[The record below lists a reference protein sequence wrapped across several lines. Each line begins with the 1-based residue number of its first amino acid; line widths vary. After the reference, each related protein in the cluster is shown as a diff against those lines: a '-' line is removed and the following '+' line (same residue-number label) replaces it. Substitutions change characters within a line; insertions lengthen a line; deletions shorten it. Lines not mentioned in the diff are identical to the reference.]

1 MKSETQTIGKAC
13 GGRLFNTGLGVVLC
27 SVAAYGGAS
36 VRHPSSNLPEEVTN
50 DVALMQDSHLAKAT
64 FAGGCF
70 WCMESPYAKLAGV
83 KTVISGYSGGKV
95 ANPTYEEVSSGAT
108 GHAESVQ
115 VIYDPHVISYS
126 TLLEAFWR
134 AVDPTDAGGQFV
146 DRGSQYRP
154 GIFYHNAE
162 QKRLAETSRDSLA
175 KSGRFSKPIVVEITA
190 FKAFYPAEDYHQ
202 HFCRRSPAHYHGY
215 RAGSGRDEFLEKV
228 WGKELEPPL
237 VPVNPQN
244 DGVEEAPDVGAP
256 SASYRKPSNIELKQ
270 RLSSTQYNV
279 TQRSGTEPPFNNAY
293 WNNKQE
299 GLYVDI
305 VTGEPLFSS
314 RDKFDSGTGWP
325 SFTKP
330 INTANVSEHTDR
342 TFGMA
347 RTEVRSKSGDS
358 HLGHVF
364 PDGPRPTGLRYCIN
378 SAALRFIPKEKLE
391 EEGYGQYKALF
402 TGPAPEH
409 H

>member
-1 MKSETQTIGKAC
+1 MNRVNQATYK
-13 GGRLFNTGLGVVLC
+13 
-27 SVAAYGGAS
+27 AYGG
-36 VRHPSSNLPEEVTN
+36 R
-50 DVALMQDSHLAKAT
+50 VALAAIGVFLFSAAPYGGAIMIDHPISFANEAARDAAAMQDPHLAKAT

-83 KTVISGYSGGKV
+83 KTVISGYAGGKV
-95 ANPTYEEVSSGAT
+95 AHPTYKQVCSGTT

-115 VIYDPHVISYS
+115 VIYDPQVISYA

-134 AVDPTDAGGQFV
+134 AIDPTDAGGQFV

-154 GIFYHNAE
+154 AIFYHNAQ
-162 QKRLAETSRDSLA
+162 QKRLAEASRDALA
-175 KSGRFSKPIVVEITA
+175 KSGRFSKPLVVEITA

-202 HFCRRSPAHYHGY
+202 HFCRRSAAHYHGY
-215 RAGSGRDEFLEKV
+215 RAGSGRDEFLQKV
-228 WGKELEPPL
+228 WGQDLEPPV
-237 VPVNPQN
+237 VPVNAEN
-244 DGVEEAPDVGAP
+244 NGVESTPATGAAAPP
-256 SASYRKPSNIELKQ
+256 YHKPSEAELQQ
-270 RLSSTQYNV
+270 RLTPTQYQV
-279 TQRSGTEPPFNNAY
+279 TQQCGTEPPFNNAY

-299 GLYVDI
+299 GLYVDV

-314 RDKFDSGTGWP
+314 RDKFNSGTGWP

-330 INTANVSEHTDR
+330 INRTNVTEHVDR
-342 TFGMA
+342 AAGMV

-364 PDGPRPTGLRYCIN
+364 PDGPKPTGLRYCIN
-378 SAALRFIPKEKLE
+378 SAALRFIPKDKLE
-391 EEGYGQYKALF
+391 AEGYGQYKALF
-402 TGPAPEH
+402 TGPAPGH

>member
-1 MKSETQTIGKAC
+1 MRDHPISFANE
-13 GGRLFNTGLGVVLC
+13 
-27 SVAAYGGAS
+27 AA
-36 VRHPSSNLPEEVTN
+36 N
-50 DVALMQDSHLAKAT
+50 DAAAMQDPHLAKAT

-83 KTVISGYSGGKV
+83 KTVISGYSGGK
-95 ANPTYEEVSSGAT
+95 AAHPTYEQVSSGAT

-115 VIYDPHVISYS
+115 VIYDPQVISYS

-134 AVDPTDAGGQFV
+134 AIDPTDAGGQFV

-154 GIFYHNAE
+154 GIFYHNVQ
-162 QKRLAETSRDSLA
+162 QKRLAEASRDALV
-175 KSGRFSKPIVVEITA
+175 KSGRFSEPIVVEITA

-202 HFCRRSPAHYHGY
+202 HFCRRSADHYHGY
-215 RAGSGRDEFLEKV
+215 RAGSGRDDFLKRV
-228 WGKELEPPL
+228 WGKDLETPL
-237 VPVNPQN
+237 VPVNAQN
-244 DGVEEAPDVGAP
+244 NGVAASPDANTAEP
-256 SASYRKPSNIELKQ
+256 TYRKPSETELKKE
-270 RLSSTQYNV
+270 LTSTQYQV
-279 TQRSGTEPPFNNAY
+279 TQQCGTEPPFNNAY
-293 WNNKQE
+293 WDNKKE

-330 INTANVSEHTDR
+330 ITSSNVTDHTDS
-342 TFGMA
+342 TAGMV
-347 RTEVRSKSGDS
+347 RTEVRSKIGDS

-378 SAALRFIPKEKLE
+378 SASLRFIPKEKLE
-391 EEGYGQYKALF
+391 AEGYGQYKDLF
-402 TGPAPEH
+402 VGPAPEH